1 MSKVTYVVTSSVLKA
16 LQKKAKTLKKQ
27 NNIPHHEALN
37 KIAKSS
43 SFANWEHLKASA
55 NKTSISENA
64 FRNGLVWAMDLKD
77 AEPSSMEGIVVD
89 NQIQMIFMDHFVK
102 QRGGVNEE
110 DNDFLE
116 ELLDFHVFYRY
127 EGETPQTFEQ
137 ATEIVHKYF
146 FFPAN
151 YIWLRGEW
159 YDMFGKFDYD
169 KYLEG
174 DEDDDSF

>member
-16 LQKKAKTLKKQ
+16 LHKKAKVLKNQ

-37 KIAKSS
+37 NIAKSS

-55 NKTSISENA
+55 NKTAISENA
-64 FRNGLVWAMDLKD
+64 FKNGLVWAMDMKD
-77 AEPSSMEGIVVD
+77 AEPSSMDGIVVD
-89 NQIQMIFMDHFVK
+89 DQIQMIFMDHFVK
-102 QRGGVNEE
+102 ERGGINEE
-110 DNDFLE
+110 DNDFLGD
-116 ELLDFHVFYRY
+116 LLDMHVFYRY
-127 EGETPQTFEQ
+127 EGKTPQNLQQ
-137 ATEIVHKYF
+137 ANEIIHNYF
-146 FFPAN
+146 FFAAR

-174 DEDDDSF
+174 DENDDSF